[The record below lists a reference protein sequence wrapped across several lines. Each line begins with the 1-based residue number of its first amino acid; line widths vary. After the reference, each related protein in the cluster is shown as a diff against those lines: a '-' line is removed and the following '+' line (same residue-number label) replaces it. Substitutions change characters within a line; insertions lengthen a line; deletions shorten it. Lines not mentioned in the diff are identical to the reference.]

1 MAKWLY
7 LAAAVVVFSAGYAF
21 ADALRTADIARL
33 KAGYAAAAQKYQAE
47 LTKRETANAKNLA
60 DAVDKKQA
68 EIDALDSQLA
78 GMRSD
83 VERLRRAASAGRGG
97 VPAGAGSTCVSCER
111 QVAECRRLLA
121 ESAGLLEEGGRMVG
135 GLNADR
141 AAVREALKPREGFLK
156 IPTLFCKN
164 PAGFMPAG
172 DDFLYPLGE
181 STGKLCG
188 ETSPKASFPQG
199 SNPM

>member
-47 LTKRETANAKNLA
+47 LTKRETDNAKKLA

-78 GMRSD
+78 GMRGD

-97 VPAGAGSTCVSCER
+97 VPPGAGSACLSYQR
-111 QVAECRRLLA
+111 QVRDCVRLLA
-121 ESAGLLEEGGRMVG
+121 EGAELLSEGGGLVG
-135 GLNADR
+135 GLSADR
-141 AAVREALKPREGFLK
+141 NAVREALKP
-156 IPTLFCKN
+156 
-164 PAGFMPAG
+164 
-172 DDFLYPLGE
+172 
-181 STGKLCG
+181 
-188 ETSPKASFPQG
+188 
-199 SNPM
+199 

>member
-47 LTKRETANAKNLA
+47 LTKRETDNAKKLA

-83 VERLRRAASAGRGG
+83 VERLRRAASAGRGR
-97 VPAGAGSTCVSCER
+97 VPAGTCDSGKLCER
-111 QVAECRRLLA
+111 RIAECRRLLVESA
-121 ESAGLLEEGGRMVG
+121 ESLEEGSRLVIR
-135 GLNADR
+135 LSSDR
-141 AAVREALKPREGFLK
+141 SAVKEILHRP
-156 IPTLFCKN
+156 
-164 PAGFMPAG
+164 
-172 DDFLYPLGE
+172 
-181 STGKLCG
+181 
-188 ETSPKASFPQG
+188 
-199 SNPM
+199 

>member
-68 EIDALDSQLA
+68 EIDALGSQLA
-78 GMRSD
+78 GMRND
-83 VERLRRAASAGRGG
+83 VERLRRAASSGSSG
-97 VPAGAGSTCVSCER
+97 VPPGAGSACVSCER
-111 QVAECRRLLA
+111 QVADCKRLLA
-121 ESAGLLEEGGRMVG
+121 ESAELLSEGGGLVG
-135 GLNADR
+135 GLSADR
-141 AAVREALKPREGFLK
+141 NAVREALKP
-156 IPTLFCKN
+156 
-164 PAGFMPAG
+164 
-172 DDFLYPLGE
+172 
-181 STGKLCG
+181 
-188 ETSPKASFPQG
+188 
-199 SNPM
+199 

>member
-83 VERLRRAASAGRGG
+83 VERLRRAASSGSGG
-97 VPAGAGSTCVSCER
+97 VPPDAGSACISCER
-111 QVAECRRLLA
+111 QVRECVRLLA
-121 ESAGLLEEGGRMVG
+121 EGAELLSEGGGLVG
-135 GLNADR
+135 GLSADR
-141 AAVREALKPREGFLK
+141 NAVRKALKP
-156 IPTLFCKN
+156 
-164 PAGFMPAG
+164 
-172 DDFLYPLGE
+172 
-181 STGKLCG
+181 
-188 ETSPKASFPQG
+188 
-199 SNPM
+199 

>member
-68 EIDALDSQLA
+68 EIDALGSQLA
-78 GMRSD
+78 GMRDD
-83 VERLRRAASAGRGG
+83 VERLRRAASSGSGG
-97 VPAGAGSTCVSCER
+97 VPPGAGSTCVSCER

-141 AAVREALKPREGFLK
+141 AAVREALKPREGF
-156 IPTLFCKN
+156 
-164 PAGFMPAG
+164 
-172 DDFLYPLGE
+172 
-181 STGKLCG
+181 
-188 ETSPKASFPQG
+188 
-199 SNPM
+199 